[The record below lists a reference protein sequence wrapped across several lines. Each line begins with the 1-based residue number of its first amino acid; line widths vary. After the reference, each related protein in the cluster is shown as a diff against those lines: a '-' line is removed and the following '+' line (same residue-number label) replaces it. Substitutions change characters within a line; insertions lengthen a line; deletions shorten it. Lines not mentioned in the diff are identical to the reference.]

1 MPASHR
7 TDVRTPFFTMIPGIL
22 ALATALFAGLD
33 LIADQGSGASPA
45 HLALEVAL
53 FFAAAIAGSMLIGR
67 ARAEA
72 RRSRQEKDAVVRGV
86 SESIERQFDAWGVS
100 PAEREVG
107 ILLIKGLSHKEI
119 AQMRGTGEA
128 TVRQQ
133 ALSLYR
139 KADVTG
145 RAELSASFLE
155 DLLPP
160 LQE

>member
-1 MPASHR
+1 MPAGHR
-7 TDVRTPFFTMIPGIL
+7 TDVSTPFFVVIPGAL
-22 ALATALFAGLD
+22 ALITAALTAAD
-33 LIADQGSGASPA
+33 LIADRGSGASGA

-53 FFAAAIAGSMLIGR
+53 FFAAAICGSMLIGL

-107 ILLIKGLSHKEI
+107 ILLLKGLSHKEI